1 MRRTLSRSQLG
12 KTDYNARQRIVGAPL
27 PPPSPPKAPRPIFG
41 SVQPARPKTTPGV
54 TSDDT
59 EEQYEM
65 CSTLRRSKSRSSAR
79 LDDLKSPLR
88 PSMSSPTLSS
98 AAKMRMAKMA
108 NNKSLD
114 PVQEACI
121 TKMTDFFSNR
131 SLELMIAAFRAADK
145 DNSGKLDM
153 YEFQQVIRDLNI
165 GNMTDKDAKALF
177 LMADDDNSGTLSI
190 DEFFINFRHD
200 KWPRGHFFWSVQCGG
215 DANLSKTERKRLHN
229 NLMKE
234 EPMEVLKSASV
245 AQVMAQLESKV
256 LRHGSAERVF
266 RVLDQN
272 KNGKIEPEEIA
283 DAVRP
288 IHIYV
293 DDQLARSVLAEIN
306 RLAGM
311 PPEADL
317 TYANFAQA
325 FHPTKGPEVQG
336 SVAFQPPRSSSIVAK
351 RMQKCEGVANPD
363 AIGDIVNVSSDSH
376 PEQRTLSGYGL
387 KASASAY
394 SDTMRSLVTK
404 SIENPE
410 REAPIDYKAAD
421 DMRPHEPRSDGIGN
435 DKRHDMLGD
444 WRMEDKTTTVS
455 SELLKVGRNI
465 DWFAFQQNANRPQ
478 SVLQSSAS
486 MLAFD
491 ATNPLH
497 RPQTM
502 GVSMGS
508 LYSSSGLT
516 RSKSR
521 ITLANEAAQSRST
534 LECLRPDPGS
544 HHSIDESTRLKTTSS
559 IGSLR
564 AVSSTHEI
572 PVGDPR
578 RPVEKP
584 KRWEP
589 GEMDPLQTAPKQKE
603 VNRLR
608 ELGERQN
615 DRVLRLEE
623 SISKAERQAAKY
635 AEARGE
641 KAARHGQRMGEVQL
655 VALTR
660 FAENG
665 KAPSWLEKPPLPN
678 WTPGTP
684 SQTSHWQTISMR
696 GEDKED
702 RLGFVCKMEDP
713 PMRQAVGR
721 LGPKAFPSK
730 CGGDVM
736 RTNPRWGEKVWGG
749 VVDQT
754 PPRMW
759 ALSS

>member
-1 MRRTLSRSQLG
+1 
-12 KTDYNARQRIVGAPL
+12 
-27 PPPSPPKAPRPIFG
+27 
-41 SVQPARPKTTPGV
+41 
-54 TSDDT
+54 
-59 EEQYEM
+59 M

-293 DDQLARSVLAEIN
+293 DDQLACWPRLIGSRACRRS
-306 RLAGM
+306 RLNVRQLCA
-311 PPEADL
+311 
-317 TYANFAQA
+317 A

-478 SVLQSSAS
+478 SVAVVSVDVSFRRDQPFTSAADDGGEHGES
-486 MLAFD
+486 LLELGAHTEQIAHYAFERGRAIALD
-491 ATNPLH
+491 V
-497 RPQTM
+497 
-502 GVSMGS
+502 GV
-508 LYSSSGLT
+508 LTARSGL
-516 RSKSR
+516 
-521 ITLANEAAQSRST
+521 A
-534 LECLRPDPGS
+534 
-544 HHSIDESTRLKTTSS
+544 
-559 IGSLR
+559 
-564 AVSSTHEI
+564 
-572 PVGDPR
+572 
-578 RPVEKP
+578 
-584 KRWEP
+584 
-589 GEMDPLQTAPKQKE
+589 
-603 VNRLR
+603 
-608 ELGERQN
+608 
-615 DRVLRLEE
+615 
-623 SISKAERQAAKY
+623 
-635 AEARGE
+635 
-641 KAARHGQRMGEVQL
+641 
-655 VALTR
+655 
-660 FAENG
+660 
-665 KAPSWLEKPPLPN
+665 
-678 WTPGTP
+678 
-684 SQTSHWQTISMR
+684 SQYR
-696 GEDKED
+696 
-702 RLGFVCKMEDP
+702 
-713 PMRQAVGR
+713 
-721 LGPKAFPSK
+721 
-730 CGGDVM
+730 
-736 RTNPRWGEKVWGG
+736 
-749 VVDQT
+749 
-754 PPRMW
+754 
-759 ALSS
+759 